1 MAEQVPLLEQYNR
14 IKALHRDEILFFR
27 LGDFYEMFFGDAVE
41 ASALLNLT
49 LTHRQEAPMCG
60 VPHHAARAYV
70 ARLLRAG
77 KKVAICEQL
86 TAPGKGKGIIE
97 RGVVEVVTPGSVV
110 DDDYL
115 ESGANNYL
123 VAFGAFGDLMALS
136 WADASTGE
144 FRAESFPRT
153 DLERLRRELYRLSPR
168 EAIVRESVLDD
179 EPVARILAENP
190 GIMLN
195 RYPDWT
201 FSTEQGRSVLL
212 RHFGTNSLKGFGF
225 DDADPAVAAAG
236 ALLEYLKDSVK
247 VEPSQFRTL
256 GRSEDSEH
264 VAIDE
269 SSQKNLEIVR
279 NLRDGG
285 VAFSLLG
292 VVDHTRTAMG
302 TRALRRRLQQ
312 PLRSAIAINARL
324 DAVEALYRDQR
335 SLERL
340 RAALGSCRDLERL
353 ASRLSMDK
361 ANPKDLVALRD
372 TVSAALTLDSALP
385 AGAPA
390 GLSVLA
396 RAVNRN
402 SAVRFVDTLTRA
414 VADDPALSPVDGSVI
429 KAGWNAELDGL
440 RALRADAHGVLE
452 AYLEEERAATGL
464 SGLRVKY
471 NKIIGYYLELS
482 KGAAQG
488 APAHFMRRQTIANGE
503 RYTTERLGTLESEIN
518 GAAERIVELEKT
530 LFSELRSGLRSDA
543 PLLFETARELADLDC
558 AASFAW
564 AATVHGYNRPQVD
577 ESVVLSVEG
586 GRHPVVEAYLPSGE
600 FVPNDLEL
608 DGAGTGFALI
618 TGPNMAGK
626 STFLRQNAL
635 IVLLA
640 QAGSFVPARSA
651 RIGVA
656 DRIFCRVGAQDN
668 LARGESTFLLEMHET
683 ASILNNAGPK
693 SLVIMDEVGRGTGT
707 LDGLS
712 IAWAVSEHVLDVCG
726 SRTLFATHYHELTA
740 LRHERLV
747 DLSMAVEERAG
758 EVVFLKRV
766 AKGAAA
772 GSYGIHVARLAGVPL
787 SVVARAG
794 DIRDMLESDEARL
807 SVAASD
813 DDTGNADGAAGAGDD
828 VHARVEPGRAASR
841 IKPPRRGASGSTTRA
856 PEPGG
861 LFSVEELVLDELR
874 SLDID
879 RLTPLDAL
887 TRLAAVK
894 KALAPR

>member
-1 MAEQVPLLEQYNR
+1 MAEQLPLLEQYER

-27 LGDFYEMFFGDAVE
+27 LGDFYEMFYGDAIE
-41 ASALLNLT
+41 ASSLLSLT
-49 LTHRQEAPMCG
+49 LTHRQAAPMCG
-60 VPHHAARAYV
+60 VPHHAARGYI

-77 KKVAICEQL
+77 KKVAVCEQL

-115 ESGANNYL
+115 ESGANNYII
-123 VAFGAFGDLMALS
+123 AFGAFGDLMALA

-144 FRAESFPRT
+144 FRAESYPAG
-153 DLERLRRELYRLSPR
+153 DIERLRREIYRLSPR
-168 EAIVRESVLDD
+168 EAIVRESILDD
-179 EPVARILAENP
+179 GAVARVLAENP
-190 GIMLN
+190 GIVLN

-201 FSTEQGRSVLL
+201 FSLEQGRTALL
-212 RHFGTNSLKGFGF
+212 RHFGTKSLKGFGF
-225 DDADPAVAAAG
+225 DDDDPALAAAG
-236 ALLEYLKDSVK
+236 ALLEYLRESVK
-247 VEPSQFRTL
+247 VEPSQFRAL
-256 GRSEDSEH
+256 RGSEDAER

-292 VVDHTRTAMG
+292 VVDYTRTAMG
-302 TRALRRRLQQ
+302 ARALRVRLQR
-312 PLRSAIAINARL
+312 PLRDVAAVNARL

-335 SLERL
+335 SLERV
-340 RAALGSCRDLERL
+340 RSALGSCRDLERL

-361 ANPKDLVALRD
+361 ANPKDVVALRD
-372 TVSAALTLDSALP
+372 TVSAALTLGAALP
-385 AGAPA
+385 ANAPA

-396 RAVNRN
+396 DAGKRA
-402 SAVRFVDTLTRA
+402 AAAAFVDVATRA
-414 VADDPALSPVDGSVI
+414 VADDPSLSPADGPVMR
-429 KAGWNAELDGL
+429 AGWNAALDEL
-440 RALRADAHGVLE
+440 RAIRADAHGVLE
-452 AYLEEERAATGL
+452 AYLEEKRSATGL

-482 KGAAQG
+482 KGASAA
-488 APAHFMRRQTIANGE
+488 APAHFIRRQTVSSGE
-503 RYTTERLGTLESEIN
+503 RYTTERLGALESEIN
-518 GAAERIVELEKT
+518 GAADRIVELERS
-530 LFSELRSGLRSDA
+530 LFTELRDGLKRYSGD
-543 PLLFETARELADLDC
+543 LFEAARELAELDC

-564 AATVHGYNRPQVD
+564 AATVRGYVRPAVD
-577 ESVVLSVEG
+577 DSLVLDIAG
-586 GRHPVVEAYLPSGE
+586 GRHPVVEAYMPTGD
-600 FVPNDLEL
+600 FVPNDLRL
-608 DGAGTGFALI
+608 DGDGTGFALI

-640 QAGSFVPARSA
+640 QAGSFVPAASA
-651 RIGVA
+651 RIGSV

-683 ASILNNAGPK
+683 ASILNNAGPR

-712 IAWAVSEHVLDVCG
+712 IAQAVSEHVLDECR

-766 AKGAAA
+766 VEGPAA
-772 GSYGIHVARLAGVPL
+772 GSYGIHVARLAGVPA
-787 SVVARAG
+787 SVVARAEE
-794 DIRDMLESDEARL
+794 IRDALESEEPRR
-807 SVAASD
+807 
-813 DDTGNADGAAGAGDD
+813 TGAGA
-828 VHARVEPGRAASR
+828 RAAA
-841 IKPPRRGASGSTTRA
+841 RRL
-856 PEPGG
+856 PEPGS
-861 LFSVEELVLDELR
+861 LFSAEELVLDALKAV
-874 SLDID
+874 DID
-879 RLTPLDAL
+879 RMTPLDAL
-887 TRLAAVK
+887 TRLAALK
-894 KALAPR
+894 KAVARR